1 MSLTIVNGYACTDCA
16 DIAKAKRGEDPNAK
30 DPAATGAQAKD
41 TQFKDAQAKDASGA
55 RRDPAVTLGGS
66 LARADA
72 SPAGNERPAPPRTGA
87 LVDVSA

>member
-30 DPAATGAQAKD
+30 EPVAN
-41 TQFKDAQAKDASGA
+41 DAQAKDLSGA

-66 LARADA
+66 LARDDA
-72 SPAGNERPAPPRTGA
+72 FPTGDEPPAPPREGA